1 MTIQQSNL
9 LVWNL
14 LIVLLSSHFF
24 SFLMLVVVCMLV
36 CISSICICIVFLF
49 SCNLSFLIPST
60 SITDSFAL
68 KTSHP
73 FRSAQ
78 IEINSHKKW
87 LSSLFFFLVKNQ
99 KNSLTFCFLFP
110 LRRWYT
116 PLVFRL
122 VIEKKKT
129 KTHSFILN
137 PYINIYIYWKTKKF
151 SFRNVQ
157 FYHLL
162 FVHFVILLF
171 IIYLCVCV
179 HELYFYELTF
189 IFSSSS
195 FTCVL

>member
-1 MTIQQSNL
+1 MYAC
-9 LVWNL
+9 VY
-14 LIVLLSSHFF
+14 LINMYMYRFF
-24 SFLMLVVVCMLV
+24 F
-36 CISSICICIVFLF
+36 F

-73 FRSAQ
+73 FCSAQ
-78 IEINSHKKW
+78 IEINSHKKKW
-87 LSSLFFFLVKNQ
+87 LSSLFFLVKNQ
-99 KNSLTFCFLFP
+99 KHSLTFCFLFP